1 MGIILIIGFSISTF
15 ILIGT
20 LIFIRIFYSKRK
32 KMYEDS
38 KKADEKLERI
48 DFDKHKKY
56 FK

>member
-1 MGIILIIGFSISTF
+1 MGIILIIGFSISVS

>member
-1 MGIILIIGFSISTF
+1 MEIILIIGFSISTF

-20 LIFIRIFYSKRK
+20 LILLRIFYFRRK
-32 KMYEDS
+32 KIYEES

-48 DFDKHKKY
+48 NFNKHKKY